1 MSDTIAMIE
10 AAMRADADA
19 VRVIGQNIAN
29 AEVTAYRRQVPVQ
42 IAEFESIVDAATQVG
57 QPTAEVAV
65 DTRAGT
71 LKTTGETLDFAIE
84 GGGFFVLESASGPVY
99 TRRGDFHVAANGV
112 LTAAS
117 GNAVLG
123 AGGPIQLGDAQ
134 PTIELDGSVR
144 VGTDVLD
151 RLQVV
156 QFADEA
162 KLEYLGNGLYAN
174 PHEMAVSE
182 AAYPAVRQGS
192 LETSNVQP
200 VAELVRLM
208 ETMRHFETAQRLVR
222 GYDQLMEKA
231 ISELGRTSR

>member
-1 MSDTIAMIE
+1 MSDTIALIE

-42 IAEFESIVDAATQVG
+42 VAEFDSIVDAAAQVG
-57 QPTAEVAV
+57 RPSAEVAV

-71 LKTTGETLDFAIE
+71 LKTTGEALDLAIE
-84 GGGFFVLESASGPVY
+84 GGGFFVLESAGGPVY
-99 TRRGDFHVAANGV
+99 TRRGDFHVAADGV
-112 LTAAS
+112 LSAAS

-123 AGGPIQLGDAQ
+123 AGGPIQLGDAL
-134 PTIELDGSVR
+134 PTIESDGSVR
-144 VGTDVLD
+144 VGADVLD

-162 KLEYLGNGLYAN
+162 KLEYLGDGQYAN
-174 PHEMAVSE
+174 PHALAVSE
-182 AAYPAVRQGS
+182 AGYAGVRQGF

-200 VAELVRLM
+200 VAEMVRLM

-222 GYDQLMEKA
+222 GYDQMMEKA